1 MLPGDRSGGV
11 EIDIRGALKS
21 TCTRRSPA
29 VSKVDVGEDLDHRDR
44 SVGTLPVEAQSGGQ
58 TLRFDRCSRVR
69 GRELLGMAIPPTSL
83 AAKPSGRS
91 RSTVHRNVRIRATP
105 SSSRHDAPHL
115 VYVRSGEIG
124 MQLTRF
130 GDGLGFGHVSLLE
143 SPCLFS
149 QPCEATRLDDVLLL
163 VDGLHHN
170 YVGVCAVVPTAPI
183 GAAVGVEEGV
193 QVSLRRLATVSI
205 MASTSA
211 WRSLIKQSSRSSGA
225 CLTSVVHCVYQDRAR
240 QRHFGAYRES
250 LSYAPV
256 DSVVG
261 GVVGR

>member
-1 MLPGDRSGGV
+1 MQSSPWA
-11 EIDIRGALKS
+11 GAARDGYPTNIFGCK
-21 TCTRRSPA
+21 TFRPIPVNGSPQC
-29 VSKVDVGEDLDHRDR
+29 SHP
-44 SVGTLPVEAQSGGQ
+44 SNTLVVTP
-58 TLRFDRCSRVR
+58 RCSASRLCAKR
-69 GRELLGMAIPPTSL
+69 RDLGCSSHALAMAL
-83 AAKPSGRS
+83 ASVMSPFWS
-91 RSTVHRNVRIRATP
+91 RRA
-105 SSSRHDAPHL
+105 SSRK
-115 VYVRSGEIG
+115 
-124 MQLTRF
+124 
-130 GDGLGFGHVSLLE
+130 
-143 SPCLFS
+143 
-149 QPCEATRLDDVLLL
+149 PCEATRLDDVLLL

>member
-1 MLPGDRSGGV
+1 MPSLVPLGYGTIGVCPVAGGLHDPQVRDAPAFVLPTGCFEMLPGDRSGGV

-149 QPCEATRLDDVLLL
+149 Q
-163 VDGLHHN
+163 
-170 YVGVCAVVPTAPI
+170 
-183 GAAVGVEEGV
+183 
-193 QVSLRRLATVSI
+193 TV
-205 MASTSA
+205 
-211 WRSLIKQSSRSSGA
+211 
-225 CLTSVVHCVYQDRAR
+225 
-240 QRHFGAYRES
+240 
-250 LSYAPV
+250 
-256 DSVVG
+256 
-261 GVVGR
+261 